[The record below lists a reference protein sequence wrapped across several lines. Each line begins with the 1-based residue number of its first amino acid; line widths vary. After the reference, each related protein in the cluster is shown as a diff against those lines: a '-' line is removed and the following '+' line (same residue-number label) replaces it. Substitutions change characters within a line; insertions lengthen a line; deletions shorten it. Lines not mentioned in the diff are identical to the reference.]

1 MSYNRCLI
9 VLVFLVL
16 LLVPLWAGGGQEI
29 PAPEKMITDALGR
42 TVSVPG
48 DPQRIALA
56 GRAVIMLNNVLYAF
70 PGASEKMVGLSVTNQ
85 GLGDFMEILDPDRK
99 DLYRWGNDAGAEQIL
114 EANPDV
120 VLLKSFMKEGLGDP
134 LEKLGIPVIYL
145 DLETP
150 EQYERD
156 IAILG
161 SLLNQEERAREL
173 INFYAREVAA
183 VKAAA
188 PADKPEILILY
199 YSSKG
204 GSVSFQVPPRG
215 WIQTT
220 MAETA
225 GAVPVWTEEALSP
238 GWNRVGLE
246 QVAAW
251 DPEQIYLVS
260 YNLPAHEAVEK
271 LKADPA
277 WSQFRAVKTGRFYP
291 FPGDYYSWG
300 QPDTRWILGLWWLSQ
315 RMQSDLPAADFRSL
329 VEEKA
334 GRFFQFLYNLDS
346 ARTDDLIK
354 RIR

>member
-1 MSYNRCLI
+1 MLFNRNLLI
-9 VLVFLVL
+9 PLLTVL
-16 LLVPLWAGGGQEI
+16 LLVPLIAGGNPEI
-29 PAPEKMITDALGR
+29 PAPEKTIIDALGR

-56 GRAVIMLNNVLYAF
+56 GKAVIMLNNVIYAF
-70 PGASEKMVGLSVTNQ
+70 PGASEKIVGLSQTDQ
-85 GLGDFMEILDPDRK
+85 GLGDFMEILDPKRE
-99 DLYRWGNDAGAEQIL
+99 DLIRWGNDAGAEQIL
-114 EANPDV
+114 EAKPDV

-156 IAILG
+156 IAIVG
-161 SLLNQEERAREL
+161 NLLNQEDRARKL
-173 INFYAREVAA
+173 IDFYNEEVTA
-183 VKAAA
+183 VKAKA
-188 PADKPEILILY
+188 PAVKPQILILY
-199 YSSKG
+199 YNTKG
-204 GSVSFQVPPRG
+204 GGVSFQVPPRG

-225 GAVPVWTEEALSP
+225 GAVPVWAEETLSP

-246 QVAAW
+246 QIAAW

-260 YNLPAHEAVEK
+260 YTLPAREAVEA
-271 LKADPA
+271 LKTDPA
-277 WSQFRAVKTGRFYP
+277 WAPLRAVKTGRFYA

-300 QPDTRWILGLWWLSQ
+300 QPDTRWILGLWWLSR
-315 RMQSDLPAADFRSL
+315 RMESDQSQAAFQAE

-334 GRFFQFLYNLDS
+334 AQVFRYIYNLDD
-346 ARTDDLIK
+346 ARTESLIT

>member
-1 MSYNRCLI
+1 MLYNRNLLI
-9 VLVFLVL
+9 PLLTVL
-16 LLVPLWAGGGQEI
+16 LLAPLIAGGNTEI
-29 PAPEKMITDALGR
+29 PAPEKIVIDALGR
-42 TVSVPG
+42 SVSVPG

-56 GRAVIMLNNVLYAF
+56 GRAVIMLNNAIYAF
-70 PGASEKMVGLSVTNQ
+70 PGASEKIVGLSQTDQ
-85 GLGDFMEILDPDRK
+85 GLGDFMEILAPDRK
-99 DLYRWGNDAGAEQIL
+99 DIIRWGNDAGAEQIL

-134 LEKLGIPVIYL
+134 LEKMGIPVIYL

-150 EQYERD
+150 AQYERD
-156 IAILG
+156 IATVG
-161 SLLNQEERAREL
+161 ALLNQEDRAREL
-173 INFYAREVAA
+173 IDFYNREVAA
-183 VKAAA
+183 VRANA
-188 PADKPEILILY
+188 PTVKPQILILY
-199 YSSKG
+199 YSTKG

-225 GAVPVWTEEALSP
+225 GAIPVWVEEALSP

-246 QVAAW
+246 QIAAW

-260 YNLPAHEAVEK
+260 YNLPAREAVEK

-277 WSQFRAVKTGRFYP
+277 WAQFRAVKTGRFYA

-300 QPDTRWILGLWWLSQ
+300 QPDSRWILGLWWLSR
-315 RMQSDLPAADFRSL
+315 RMESDLSQTVFQAE

-334 GRFFQFLYNLDS
+334 ARVFRYLYDLDDT
-346 ARTDDLIK
+346 RTETLIK